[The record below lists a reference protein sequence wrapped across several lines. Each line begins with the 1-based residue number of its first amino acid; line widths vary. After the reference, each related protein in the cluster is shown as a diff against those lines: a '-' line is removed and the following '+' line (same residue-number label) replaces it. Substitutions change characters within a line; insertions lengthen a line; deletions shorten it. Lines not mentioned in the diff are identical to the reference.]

1 MATQSTAV
9 GRVLTGIFGSRN
21 DRLIKRYRRMV
32 GDINAMEPKVVALT
46 DEQLKDRTQAL
57 RAGLVAGKLKSA
69 DVMSEAFAIVREG
82 MDRHIGIRQ
91 IFNPDE
97 NFDPDQFDDETLAL
111 YDGVQ
116 RRMINE
122 GLHWLAVPIPLQVYA
137 AVRKLYPDSRPP
149 FRARCF
155 DVQLMGGVVLYE
167 GKIAEM
173 ATGEGKTFVAPLA
186 TFMRVLEG
194 FHCHV
199 ITVNDY
205 LVKRDASWIQP
216 AFANLGL
223 SVGWLQQPMEPG
235 GDERR
240 QQYAADVTY
249 GTNSEFGF
257 DYLRDNMKK
266 RVEEQVQGPLDFA
279 IVDEVD
285 SVLID
290 EARTPLIISG
300 AARDDAGKYKEAD
313 AVARA
318 VIAKNKP
325 WDAVDHKCDTAKRS
339 IKAAEG
345 DLDHAAT
352 KADKEAARGRRAEGE
367 KQLAAAESE
376 KEGLTQYYEV
386 ELDKKT
392 VHLTHEGIAAAQEVA
407 GVGSFYV
414 GDAMEWPHLME
425 QALRAH
431 VVYERDKDYVVERG
445 QRGEMEVIIV
455 DEFTGRKMA
464 GRQWSDGLHQA
475 AEAKEA
481 VPVKQE
487 TQTLATITLQNFF
500 KLYRALSG
508 MTGTALTEAE
518 EFHKIYRL
526 DVVSIPTNRPLVRQ
540 DNEDRVYRSE
550 KEKWTNILDEI
561 KAVSELGRP
570 VLVGTTSVEKSEMLS
585 AQLKRKYGI
594 DHEVLNAK
602 NHEREA
608 HIIALAGQQH
618 KNGHGE
624 LVGNVT
630 IATNMAGRGTDIKP
644 QPTTFYEV
652 VSTPDPK
659 ADGGTYV
666 VQQRGTG
673 TRLEIPAPTA
683 QQWKEGTEDPR
694 VNLLQLKQGAKVVG
708 GLHVIGTERHT
719 ARRIDNQ
726 LRGRAGRQGDAG
738 SSRFYV
744 SLQDDLMKM
753 FAGEWTIKVL
763 GFLGL
768 EEGMAIE
775 DKRISKGILNA
786 QKKVEERNYLSR
798 TNMLE
803 YDDVMDAQRTHFYGT
818 RQQVL
823 EGRDVAGVIWG
834 MIDDAIRDAA
844 DKYVT
849 QDYVAASVAE
859 WAATN
864 FQVQIEP
871 RDLRGR
877 RDVHDLERY
886 IKMHARAEVET
897 NLPATIGEFTG
908 EDEADTK
915 AWDTRG
921 LSSWA
926 MSRFGVNL
934 SQAQIRRSTPADIE
948 EQLRAAAVD
957 QIDRRD
963 TAGLARYVEPLYAER
978 ELAGWARDKFG
989 IELTGEEIADTAKRT
1004 RTNPGDAVRQLIE
1017 ARARDAYASREV
1029 EYPVNSVLTYTLG
1042 GEHGTPSTA
1051 PQEAIE
1057 FLTTWVRRKYGVEW
1071 TVEHVRGRSVRD
1083 LHDEMCGH
1091 QEELVRGGKL
1101 KADLDAIMSAPT
1113 RDAQLA
1119 AFNARFGLNF
1129 PDLIFTPEKLPPAL
1143 RAIVGEPTKTTPA
1156 NAAGDAAVEPDARRV
1171 FTHIANALLRKEL
1184 TELEQ
1189 YVLIEIF
1196 DLAWMEHL
1204 YAMDMLKSG
1213 IGLQSFAEQDPR
1225 VLYKKEGFDYFTL
1238 MNAGIRDKVTD
1249 QIFRAKLMGS
1259 GEGQPRRRS
1268 NYRVLATSHAA
1279 DAGYGVSETVATGG
1293 GSADNGSEAG
1303 VVATK
1308 PIVRDAAKVGRNDL
1322 CPCGSGKKYKK
1333 CHGVNVA

>member
-1 MATQSTAV
+1 MATTTTAV
-9 GRVLTGIFGSRN
+9 GRTMTRIFGSRN
-21 DRLIKRYRRMV
+21 DRLLKRYRRIV
-32 GDINAMEPKVVALT
+32 ADINAFEPKVLGLT
-46 DEQLKDRTQAL
+46 DEQLRDRTQEI
-57 RAGLVAGKLKSA
+57 RAGLVAGKLKST
-69 DVMSEAFAIVREG
+69 DVLPEALAIVREG
-82 MDRHIGIRQ
+82 MDRHIGMRQ

-97 NFDPDQFDDETLAL
+97 NFDPDKFDDETLAI

-122 GLHWLAVPIPLQVYA
+122 GLHWLNVPIPLPLYQ
-137 AVRKLYPDSRPP
+137 AVRKLYPESRPP

-155 DVQLMGGVVLYE
+155 DVQLMGGLVLYE

-186 TFMRVLEG
+186 TFLRVLEG
-194 FHCHV
+194 FRCHV

-223 SVGWLQQPMEPG
+223 SVGYLQQPMDPG
-235 GDERR
+235 SDERR
-240 QQYAADVTY
+240 AQYQADVTY

-266 RVEEQVQGPLDFA
+266 RVDEQVQGPLDFA

-300 AARDDAGKYKEAD
+300 AARDDAAKYKAAD
-313 AVARA
+313 VVARA
-318 VIAKNKP
+318 VIAKNKA
-325 WDAVDHKCDTAKRS
+325 WDAIDKKCDAAKRAMKS
-339 IKAAEG
+339 AEG
-345 DLDHAAT
+345 DLDHATT
-352 KADKEAARGRRAEGE
+352 KAEKEAARGRRADGE
-367 KQLAAAESE
+367 KALAAAEAE
-376 KEGLTQYYEV
+376 KEGITQYYEV
-386 ELDKKT
+386 ELDRKS
-392 VHLTHEGIAAAQEVA
+392 VHLTHEGIAAAQEAA

-414 GDAMEWPHLME
+414 GDNMEWPHLME
-425 QALRAH
+425 QSLRAH
-431 VVYERDKDYVVERG
+431 VVYERDRDYVVERG
-445 QRGEMEVIIV
+445 QKGEMEVVIV

-475 AEAKEA
+475 AEAKEN

-526 DVVSIPTNRPLVRQ
+526 DVVSIPTNRQLVRQ

-550 KEKWTNILDEI
+550 KEKWTAILDEI

-570 VLVGTTSVEKSEMLS
+570 VLVGTTSVEKSERLS
-585 AQLKRKYGI
+585 NDLKRKFGI

-608 HIIALAGQQH
+608 QIIALAGQQH
-618 KNGHGE
+618 RNAHGE

-644 QPTTFYEV
+644 QPGTFYDV
-652 VSTPDPK
+652 ISTPAAK
-659 ADGGTYV
+659 QDGGTYV
-666 VQQRGTG
+666 VEQRGTAA
-673 TRLEIPAPTA
+673 RLEVPAATA
-683 QQWKEGTEDPR
+683 QQWKDGTEDPR
-694 VNLLQLKQGAKVVG
+694 INLLQLRPGAKVVG

-775 DKRISKGILNA
+775 DKRISRGILNA
-786 QKKVEERNYLSR
+786 QKKVEERNYLGR
-798 TNMLE
+798 KNMLD
-803 YDDVMDAQRTHFYGT
+803 YDDVMDAQRSHFYGT
-818 RQQVL
+818 RQRVL

-834 MIDDAIRDAA
+834 MIDDAISDAV
-844 DKYVT
+844 DRYITK
-849 QDYVAASVAE
+849 DYVAASIAE
-859 WAATN
+859 WAGTN
-864 FQVQIEP
+864 FQVQIDA
-871 RDLRGR
+871 RDIKGK
-877 RDVHDLERY
+877 RDPHDLERY
-886 IKMHARAEVET
+886 IKVHARAEAET
-897 NLPATIGEFTG
+897 NLSATIGEFSG
-908 EDEADTK
+908 EDETDTK
-915 AWDTRG
+915 GWDSRS

-934 SQAQIRRSTPADIE
+934 SQAQIRRSTPAEIE
-948 EQLRAAAVD
+948 EQLRHAAVE
-957 QIDRRD
+957 QIEGRD
-963 TAGLARYVEPLYAER
+963 VDGLSRYLEPLFAER
-978 ELAGWARDKFG
+978 ELAAWARDKFG
-989 IELTGEEIADTAKRT
+989 IELTADEIRDTAQRT
-1004 RTNPGDAVRQLIE
+1004 RTNAAEAVRGLIE
-1017 ARARDAYASREV
+1017 GRAREAYATREV
-1029 EYPVNSVLTYTLG
+1029 EYPVNSILQYTLG
-1042 GEHGTPSTA
+1042 GEHGNPSTA
-1051 PQEAIE
+1051 PLEAIQ
-1057 FLTTWVRRKYGVEW
+1057 FVVAWVRRKYGVDW
-1071 TVEHVRGRSVRD
+1071 TVEHVREHSVRD
-1083 LHDEMCGH
+1083 LHDEMCGY
-1091 QEELVRGGKL
+1091 QEQLVNGGKL
-1101 KADLDAIMSAPT
+1101 KADLDKITAAGDRT
-1113 RDAQLA
+1113 AQLA

-1129 PDLIFTPEKLPPAL
+1129 PDLIFTPEKLPPGL
-1143 RAIVGEPTKTTPA
+1143 RAIVGEPTKTTPT
-1156 NAAGDAAVEPDARRV
+1156 NAAGDAAVEMDARTI
-1171 FTHIANALLRKEL
+1171 FTNIATALLRKEL

-1225 VLYKKEGFDYFTL
+1225 VLYKKEGFDFFTQ

-1249 QIFRAKLMGS
+1249 QIFRARLMGQ

-1268 NYRVLATSHAA
+1268 NYRVTSASHAA
-1279 DAGYGVSETVATGG
+1279 DAGYGVSETVQQQPSEVPA
-1293 GSADNGSEAG
+1293 EAG
-1303 VVATK
+1303 AVATK
-1308 PIVRDAAKVGRNDL
+1308 QLVRDETKVGRNDL

-1333 CHGVNVA
+1333 CHGANLA